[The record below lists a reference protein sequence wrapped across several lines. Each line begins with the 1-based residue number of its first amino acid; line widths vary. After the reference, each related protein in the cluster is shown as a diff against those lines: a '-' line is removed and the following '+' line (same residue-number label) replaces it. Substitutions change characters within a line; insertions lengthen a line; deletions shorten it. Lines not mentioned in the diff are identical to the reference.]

1 MFFLCTEGF
10 PRFPSAPVIMPF
22 LAQARRH
29 TALTELEP
37 DEGKRRD
44 AELLSQDGV
53 I

>member
-10 PRFPSAPVIMPF
+10 PRFPSAPVILPF

-37 DEGKRRD
+37 EEGEQSD
-44 AELLSQDGV
+44 AELLS
-53 I
+53 